1 MSLKDFLE
9 RRIIEG
15 LGFEPTSCQLEL
27 INKLSEYI
35 ISPGASPLPGSKEIM
50 IINGYAG
57 TGKTSVLASLVKV
70 LNEFERNSILLAPT
84 GRAAKVLSGYTGKR
98 AYTIHKHIYRQRS
111 MSDGVGLF
119 SLNVNLNKESIYII
133 DEASLISND
142 SDGSA
147 FGSGRLLDDL
157 ISFVYSG
164 DGNKLILTGDSAQ
177 LPPVGF
183 EFSEALNLKSMEN
196 HGAILYSQLRSVVR
210 QAKDSGILH
219 NATILRNMIESGV
232 EKRPSFEIKGFDDV
246 KRISGGELIEELD
259 SAYSKWGEDETLV
272 LCRSNKRANRYNNGI
287 RSSVLFREERVGRG
301 DKLMI
306 VKNCYQFLEE
316 AQNIGFI
323 ANGDVAELLKISNYE
338 DRYGLTFADAL
349 LSFPDY
355 DNLEIKAK
363 IVLDTLESETASLGA
378 EQQRRLFSE
387 IMEDY
392 SHIKT
397 KRKRIAAVREDKYFN
412 ALQVKFASAITCHK
426 SQGGQWSAVFIDNP
440 FWRDEISLDDL
451 KWLYTALTRAT
462 KQIYFVNF
470 NDSFFSKT

>member
-1 MSLKDFLE
+1 
-9 RRIIEG
+9 
-15 LGFEPTSCQLEL
+15 
-27 INKLSEYI
+27 
-35 ISPGASPLPGSKEIM
+35 M

-323 ANGDVAELLKISNYE
+323 ANGDVAELLNISNYE

-462 KQIYFVNF
+462 EQIYFVNF